1 MSNNSTLKPGDH
13 LYLIDGSGY
22 IFRAY
27 FQSTN
32 QDPKYNKRSDG
43 LPVGAVRLYC
53 NMLWGLLK
61 SKTGPNAP
69 THIAVIFDHSSKT
82 FRNDFYPEYKAHRPE
97 PPADMRPQF
106 SLIRQAT
113 RAFNLPSVE
122 LENYEADDLIAT
134 YVKQA
139 VAVGA
144 TVRIITSDKDM
155 MQLIQPGVEI
165 FDPGK
170 EKVIGPDEVLEK
182 FGVTPDKVVDVQAI
196 LGDASDNVPGVE
208 GVGEKSASP
217 VIREL
222 GSLEA
227 ILNDPEGSK
236 RKLSGLLAELNSNLK
251 LIAGE
256 EVKLGSGTL
265 LAKIAFEKFGI
276 EVVKRDKKGEP
287 TLDGAGVEELAA
299 SGNSFYKTVI
309 RAKEVQKSI
318 TTVDSIVAQKDRAL
332 VSKRLVTLVDDVPVK
347 EHIDSFSVD
356 QPRASEIIGFLK
368 AMEFTTITKTVATG
382 LDADISA
389 IDPVSVEIKYWPP
402 EGGVPQAPDKPK
414 SEMPNMFA
422 GHLKATPVEETDALA
437 ALRTI
442 PVNHAEYETIT
453 TIAALDKWIAAA
465 MDQGFVCIDTET
477 DSLDAMQ
484 AKIVGVSLAL
494 APGRACY
501 IPLAHKGAGDGLF
514 AAGLHEGQI
523 PLEQA
528 LPKLKQLF
536 EAPSIM
542 KIGQNLK
549 YDMLLLKNYGIN
561 VAPLDD
567 TMLLSYVTESGDVG
581 HGMDELSQRHLG
593 HKPIA
598 FKDVAGSGKSTITF
612 DRVAI
617 DKATAYA
624 AEDADITLRLW
635 MVLKQKLLLMHK
647 VTVYETLER
656 PLVPV
661 LTQME
666 FEGIEV
672 DRGVLAKLSSEFANK
687 QAIVETEIHK
697 LAGQTFNIGSPKQL
711 GEILYDKM
719 ALPGGRK
726 TATGAWSTD
735 SDALDD
741 LATQGIDLAKRVLD
755 WRQLAKLRSTYT
767 DALPEFINPKT
778 GRVHTSYA
786 MASTSTGRL
795 SSTDPNLQNIPVRT
809 DDGRRIRTAFVA
821 PKGKKLISADYSQIE
836 LRVLAHVAHIPQLT
850 KAFADGLDIHAMT
863 ASEMF
868 GVPIEGME
876 SSVRRRAK
884 AINFGIIYGISAFG
898 LANQLSISRE
908 EAGEYIRTYFKR
920 FPGIK
925 DYMEATKAF
934 ARTNQ
939 YVETIFGRRM
949 HFPRINSPNP
959 SEKAFLE
966 RASINAPIQG
976 SAADIIRRAMVR
988 MSPAL
993 EQVGLKA
1000 RMLLQVHDELIF
1012 ECDESE
1018 VAATLKLVKSV
1029 MEKAP
1034 EPALKLSVPLSVD
1047 ARAANNWD
1055 EAH

>member
-1 MSNNSTLKPGDH
+1 MLWKLLSET
-13 LYLIDGSGY
+13 
-22 IFRAY
+22 
-27 FQSTN
+27 
-32 QDPKYNKRSDG
+32 RSD
-43 LPVGAVRLYC
+43 
-53 NMLWGLLK
+53 K
-61 SKTGPNAP
+61 KP
-69 THIAVIFDHSSKT
+69 THLAVIFDHSSKT

-97 PPADMRPQF
+97 APADLRPQF
-106 SLIRQAT
+106 GLIRQAT
-113 RAFNLPSVE
+113 KAFNVSCVE
-122 LENYEADDLIAT
+122 MPNFEADDLIAT
-134 YVKQA
+134 YTRQA
-139 VAVGA
+139 VEAGA
-144 TVRIITSDKDM
+144 TVRIVTSDKDL
-155 MQLIQPGVEI
+155 MQLVKPGVMLLDTMKDKEI
-165 FDPGK
+165 SDA
-170 EKVIGPDEVLEK
+170 EVFEK
-182 FGVTPDKVVDVQAI
+182 FGVTPDKVIEVQA
-196 LGDASDNVPGVE
+196 LAGDSVDNVPGVP
-208 GVGEKSASP
+208 G
-217 VIREL
+217 I
-222 GSLEA
+222 
-227 ILNDPEGSK
+227 
-236 RKLSGLLAELNSNLK
+236 GLKTGAELINLYGN
-251 LIAGE
+251 LE
-256 EVKLGSGTL
+256 TL
-265 LAKIAFEKFGI
+265 LEKASEIKQNKRRENLI
-276 EVVKRDKKGEP
+276 EFAEQAR
-287 TLDGAGVEELAA
+287 
-299 SGNSFYKTVI
+299 I
-309 RAKEVQKSI
+309 
-318 TTVDSIVAQKDRAL
+318 
-332 VSKRLVTLVDDVPVK
+332 SKRLVTLDEHVPIKETIDEFAVDVPK
-347 EHIDSFSVD
+347 PS
-356 QPRASEIIGFLK
+356 QIIGFLK
-368 AMEFTTITKTVATG
+368 ALEFSSFTRKIGAAIG
-382 LDADISA
+382 ADVDA
-389 IDPVSVEIKYWPP
+389 IDPVPVTFEFWPP
-402 EGGVPQAPDKPK
+402 EGGVPQAPEKPK
-414 SEMPNMFA
+414 SELPNMFA
-422 GHLKATPVEETDALA
+422 GHLKAKPVEESDALA
-437 ALRTI
+437 AMRVI
-442 PVNHAEYETIT
+442 PVNHADYDTII

-465 MDQGFVCIDTET
+465 IDQGFVCIDTET

-484 AKIVGVSLAL
+484 AKIVGASLAL
-494 APGRACY
+494 APGKACY

-523 PLEQA
+523 PLDQA

-536 EAPSIM
+536 EAPSVM

-598 FKDVAGSGKSTITF
+598 FKDVAGTGKSSITF

-635 MVLKQKLLLMHK
+635 MVLKQKLLQMHK

-672 DRGVLAKLSSEFANK
+672 DRSVLAKLSSEFANK

-809 DDGRRIRTAFVA
+809 DDGRRIRTAFIA

-908 EAGEYIRTYFKR
+908 EAGDYIRTYFKR

-934 ARTNQ
+934 ARANQ

-976 SAADIIRRAMVR
+976 SAADIIRRAMIR

-993 EQVGLKA
+993 EQAGLKA

-1018 VAATLKLVKSV
+1018 VIATTALVKSV